1 MQTTPAIIRPLIGL
15 LAVVAI
21 LAGACS
27 ADSSEAASVAPED
40 PSRASTAAE
49 LEPSGDI
56 RNAATGADEEWIGGE
71 PDWYD
76 SGAPEEAD
84 LAYEAEAPAEYEAM
98 AEEEPAEGPMAEAAP
113 AEEAM
118 TEAAPAEE
126 AMTEAAPAEEA
137 MTEAAPAEGPMAEAA
152 PAEEAMTAAAAAEEA
167 MTEAAAAE
175 LTAADTADS
184 ASEASGPDGEVA
196 YESELPQATLTGGSI
211 DDNERFE
218 DYLAYRD
225 DFRGLGIPIRDL
237 DPRGRIVVTVT
248 GEGGLPALGAEV
260 VVAGEDVEVSLRTT
274 ADGTVRFHPEAYGA
288 GRGPFTVTAGGVSTE
303 ATRGERVSIETA
315 LPTAAS
321 GTVALD
327 VLFLLDATGS
337 MHDEIYQLK
346 ITIDE
351 VAQRIHR
358 LPGNVDVRLG
368 MTLYRDEFDSFLTS
382 TFDLTPDVEAFAGA
396 LAAVVADGGDDY
408 PEALDEALA
417 DALSQPSWRSA
428 AKTIQLVFLVAD
440 APPQVLRDVPVPYT
454 ESMLRAAGKGI
465 KIFPVSSSGTDDQ
478 AEFVFR
484 QLAQFTGARYVF
496 LTYGAAG
503 RATGSSSD
511 IDQRDYEELSL
522 DDLIVRLVAEE
533 LAALAG
539 NPAASQADDDSQGAN

>member
-1 MQTTPAIIRPLIGL
+1 MQTTRTTVRPLITL
-15 LAVVAI
+15 LAVVAM
-21 LAGACS
+21 LASACS
-27 ADSSEAASVAPED
+27 ADVGEDAAPASVA
-40 PSRASTAAE
+40 SVGASEAE
-49 LEPSGDI
+49 PRRDGVE
-56 RNAATGADEEWIGGE
+56 GALSTDDGWVEGE

-76 SGAPEEAD
+76 SGASDEAGP
-84 LAYEAEAPAEYEAM
+84 AAEYE
-98 AEEEPAEGPMAEAAP
+98 EAAP
-113 AEEAM
+113 AAEYEPMAEESPSEEAM
-118 TEAAPAEE
+118 VEAEPAEPTPADE
-126 AMTEAAPAEEA
+126 ADAALQQ
-137 MTEAAPAEGPMAEAA
+137 T
-152 PAEEAMTAAAAAEEA
+152 
-167 MTEAAAAE
+167 
-175 LTAADTADS
+175 
-184 ASEASGPDGEVA
+184 
-196 YESELPQATLTGGSI
+196 TLTGGSI

-260 VVAGEDVEVSLRTT
+260 VVAGQGVEVSLRTT
-274 ADGTVRFHPEAYGA
+274 ADGTVRFHPEAYEA
-288 GRGPFTVTAGGVSTE
+288 APGPFTVTAGGVSTE
-303 ATRGERVSIETA
+303 ATRGERVNIETT

-321 GTVALD
+321 GTIALD

-346 ITIDE
+346 ITVDE

-358 LPGNVDVRLG
+358 LPGDVDVRLG

-382 TFDLTPDVEAFAGA
+382 TFDLTPDVEAFAEA

-428 AKTIQLVFLVAD
+428 AETVQLVFLVAD
-440 APPQVLRDVPVPYT
+440 APPQVLRQVPVPYT
-454 ESMLRAAGKGI
+454 ESMLQAAGRGI

-533 LAALAG
+533 LADLAG
-539 NPAASQADDDSQGAN
+539 NPAAGQADDDSQSAN

>member
-1 MQTTPAIIRPLIGL
+1 MQTTLATIRPLIGL

-27 ADSSEAASVAPED
+27 AETTDDTDTASVAPPETSRPSVD
-40 PSRASTAAE
+40 PE
-49 LEPSGDI
+49 IEPSVEGGD
-56 RNAATGADEEWIGGE
+56 APSADDGWIGGA
-71 PDWYD
+71 PAWYKSSASD
-76 SGAPEEAD
+76 
-84 LAYEAEAPAEYEAM
+84 EAPAEYEAM
-98 AEEEPAEGPMAEAAP
+98 ADEAAEMTVAVTAAP
-113 AEEAM
+113 AATTTIG
-118 TEAAPAEE
+118 TE
-126 AMTEAAPAEEA
+126 
-137 MTEAAPAEGPMAEAA
+137 
-152 PAEEAMTAAAAAEEA
+152 
-167 MTEAAAAE
+167 
-175 LTAADTADS
+175 DD
-184 ASEASGPDGEVA
+184 VA
-196 YESELPQATLTGGSI
+196 YESEQPQRALTGGSI

-225 DFRGLGIPIRDL
+225 DFFGLGIAVRNL

-248 GEGGLPALGAEV
+248 GKGGLPAAGAEV
-260 VVAGEDVEVSLRTT
+260 VVAGEGVEVSLRTT
-274 ADGTVRFHPEAYGA
+274 ADGTVRFHPEAYAVGA
-288 GRGPFTVTAGGVSTE
+288 GPFTVSAGGASTE
-303 ATRGERVSIETA
+303 ATRGRSVALETS
-315 LPTAAS
+315 LPTAA
-321 GTVALD
+321 GETVALD

-358 LPGNVDVRLG
+358 LPGDVDVRLG

-382 TFDLTPDVEAFAGA
+382 TFDLTPDIEAFAEA
-396 LAAVVADGGDDY
+396 LSAVVADGGDDY

-428 AKTIQLVFLVAD
+428 AETVQLVFLVAD
-440 APPQVLRDVPVPYT
+440 APPQVLRQVPVPYT
-454 ESMLRAAGKGI
+454 DSMREAAGRGI

-496 LTYGAAG
+496 LTYGAGG
-503 RATGSSSD
+503 RATGAATD

-539 NPAASQADDDSQGAN
+539 PADEAPDPETTDTTRGGRQGN